1 MYQKNW
7 SVSECLS
14 PWNVGSIF
22 SGQDR
27 VWTESLWKPM
37 KGVQVSEMTNGI
49 LYMDFGC
56 LYTIIHVL
64 WFPEDGWTKN
74 HQIVFL
80 KLRMYWWFTNGRS
93 KTSPPQIQVYR
104 LYSNQPCLVSSPP
117 PSPTFRLQLFQGHVL
132 PEFGRFGYQWRQETF
147 GRGVCWWFQTSW
159 TSGKFD
165 YVPGFP
171 RYRD

>member
-1 MYQKNW
+1 MFESLKCWINLFW
-7 SVSECLS
+7 SGPSL
-14 PWNVGSIF
+14 
-22 SGQDR
+22 DR
-27 VWTESLWKPM
+27 VFVKANERSAGRWDDQWNTAYGFWVSLYNHPCTLILLRWVDKKP
-37 KGVQVSEMTNGI
+37 SNRI
-49 LYMDFGC
+49 
-56 LYTIIHVL
+56 
-64 WFPEDGWTKN
+64 P
-74 HQIVFL
+74 QIVI
-80 KLRMYWWFTNGRS
+80 YWWFTNGRS

-104 LYSNQPCLVSSPP
+104 LYSNQPCLVSSHP